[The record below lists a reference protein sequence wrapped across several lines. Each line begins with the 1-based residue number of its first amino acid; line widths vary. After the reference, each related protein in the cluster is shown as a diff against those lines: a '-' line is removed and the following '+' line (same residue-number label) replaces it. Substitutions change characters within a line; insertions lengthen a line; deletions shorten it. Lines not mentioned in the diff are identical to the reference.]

1 MTTALLTIA
10 SYAVLLCVVGLVYN
24 YYQDKLKK

>member
-10 SYAVLLCVVGLVYN
+10 SYAVFLCVVGLIYN
-24 YYQDKLKK
+24 YCQDKLKK